1 MDIDL
6 ADCLRKMKVYYVAG
20 DRGGGGVDF
29 LRMSAHYKT
38 EKMPAT
44 IFLVH
49 PEGIQSIL
57 PYYTTLFDCKQ
68 FA

>member
-6 ADCLRKMKVYYVAG
+6 ADCWRKMKVYYVAG

-49 PEGIQSIL
+49 PERIQSI
-57 PYYTTLFDCKQ
+57 
-68 FA
+68 